1 MKAKNRSKLLVEMYQ
16 RGGKVWENRAIE
28 FRRLSGLTDDGEVR
42 RILLGQAD
50 LAEMHARRQYDCA
63 TEAEYGHL
71 YGNDYD
77 YR

>member
-1 MKAKNRSKLLVEMYQ
+1 MKDKNRSKLLVGMYQ

-28 FRRLSGLTDDGEVR
+28 FRRLSSLTEDSEVR
-42 RILLGQAD
+42 SILLEQAD
-50 LAEMHARRQYDCA
+50 LAEMHAQRQYDHA

-71 YGNDYD
+71 YGNDDD